1 MVLYLH
7 TLSIQKTDINVK
19 INDQEGNTIYSK
31 TFKSAEANRAKK
43 FNLAQVEPGTYEVS
57 ISDNFGTTRQSVTKL
72 TSGLLVNDG
81 VKVFIQPQF
90 ILKGRHLGVNYLNLN
105 NLSTLRILDPNNN
118 LLYSS
123 EVTIPNYSKQFD
135 LSKLIA
141 GEYTVAIDH
150 DGESFQKTIILN

>member
-1 MVLYLH
+1 MMASRYL
-7 TLSIQKTDINVK
+7 
-19 INDQEGNTIYSK
+19 
-31 TFKSAEANRAKK
+31 
-43 FNLAQVEPGTYEVS
+43 FNLS
-57 ISDNFGTTRQSVTKL
+57 LFW
-72 TSGLLVNDG
+72 
-81 VKVFIQPQF
+81 
-90 ILKGRHLGVNYLNLN
+90 KGGHLGVNYLNLN

-123 EVTIPNYSKQFD
+123 EVTILNYSKQFD